1 MPIGLLIKP
10 SILANLQLLVV
21 RHVALEGAVQNVQ
34 ALNLGVDSY
43 INKNGSPE
51 TVYCELADAIN
62 KTLERKQAR
71 ELLAA
76 SEAKYRTLVEKSLQ

>member
-1 MPIGLLIKP
+1 MFTGKGREE
-10 SILANLQLLVV
+10 VV
-21 RHVALEGAVQNVQ
+21 VK

-62 KTLERKQAR
+62 KAVERKKSKQMLV
-71 ELLAA
+71 E
-76 SEAKYRTLVEKSLQ
+76 SEIKYRTLS